1 MTIRPLIRKLEVLG
15 ALTDEERRVLEC
27 LHLCPRPVLA
37 DRDLVQEGERTSQ
50 CLLLVQGFACRYKA
64 SQDGTRQIVSFH
76 VPGDF
81 VDLNSLLLGKMDHS
95 IATVTPVQVAPIP
108 HATILGWTR
117 PHPRLVHLL
126 WRDTLIDAASFREWV
141 VNVGRR
147 TAYQRT
153 AHLLCELTTRLRAVG
168 LARGDICD
176 LPISQVKLADAL
188 GLSPVHTNRMLQQL
202 RGKGLIEW
210 GGGSLV
216 VRDWEELKRAG
227 EFDPTYLHQLAA
239 AA

>member
-1 MTIRPLIRKLEVLG
+1 MTVAPLIRKLEVLG
-15 ALTDEERRVLEC
+15 PLADEERRMMEG
-27 LHLCPRPVLA
+27 LHLCPRQVAA
-37 DRDLVQEGERTSQ
+37 DCDLVHEGERTSHCQ
-50 CLLLVQGFACRYKA
+50 LLVEGFACRYKV

-76 VPGDF
+76 IAGDF
-81 VDLNSLLLGKMDHS
+81 VDLNSLLLGTMDHS
-95 IATVTPVQVAPIP
+95 IAAITPVQIASIP
-108 HATILGWTR
+108 HATVLGWTQ
-117 PHPRLVHLL
+117 PYPNLVHLL
-126 WRDTLIDAASFREWV
+126 WRDTLIDAATFREWV

-153 AHLLCELTTRLRAVG
+153 AHLLCELVARLRAVG
-168 LARGDICD
+168 LARGDVCD

-202 RGKGLIEW
+202 RGEELIEL
-210 GGGSLV
+210 GGGSLL
-216 VRDWEELKRAG
+216 VRDWEGLKRAG

>member
-15 ALTDEERRVLEC
+15 PLADEEKRMLER
-27 LHLCPRPVLA
+27 LHLCPRPVAA

-50 CLLLVQGFACRYKA
+50 CLLLVQGFACRYKM

-76 VPGDF
+76 IPGDF

-95 IATVTPVQVAPIP
+95 IAAITPVRVAPIP
-108 HATILGWTR
+108 HATILGWTQ
-117 PHPRLVHLL
+117 PYPNLVHLL

-141 VNVGRR
+141 INVGRR

-153 AHLLCELTTRLRAVG
+153 AHLLCELATRLRAVG
-168 LARGDICD
+168 LTHGDACD

-202 RGKGLIEW
+202 RGEGLIEL
-210 GGGSLV
+210 GGGSLI
-216 VRDWEELKRAG
+216 VRDWKELERAG

-239 AA
+239 VA